1 MVKWYPEVIF
11 ILNPD
16 KKKRNPKF
24 VMAEAVLTVVALI
37 LLIVGLMNSAFSLG
51 WFFLS
56 MSVVYAIRYW
66 ELRSWISVLSFVIL
80 IMGAVSLFM
89 LGR

>member
-11 ILNPD
+11 ILKPD

-24 VMAEAVLTVVALI
+24 VMAEGAFTVIALI
-37 LLIVGLMNSAFSLG
+37 LLIVSLVGSAVSLG

-56 MSVVYAIRYW
+56 MSAVYAIRYW
-66 ELRSWISVLSFVIL
+66 ELRSWIQVLSFVIL
-80 IMGAVSLFM
+80 LLGAVSLFM
-89 LGR
+89 LGQ

>member
-11 ILNPD
+11 ILKPD

-24 VMAEAVLTVVALI
+24 VIAETAFTVIALI
-37 LLIVGLMNSAFSLG
+37 LLIVALVNSAISLG

-56 MSVVYAIRYW
+56 MSAVYAIRYW
-66 ELRSWISVLSFVIL
+66 ELRSWIQVLSFVIL
-80 IMGAVSLFM
+80 IMGALSLFM
-89 LGR
+89 LGQ

>member
-11 ILNPD
+11 ILNPG

-24 VMAEAVLTVVALI
+24 VIAEAVATALALI
-37 LLIVGLMNSAFSLG
+37 LLIVSLVNSTISLG

-66 ELRSWISVLSFVIL
+66 ELRSWIQVLSIAIL
-80 IMGAVSLFM
+80 VLGAVSLFM
-89 LGR
+89 LGQ

>member
-1 MVKWYPEVIF
+1 MVKWYPEVIH

-24 VMAEAVLTVVALI
+24 VIAEAVVTALALI
-37 LLIVGLMNSAFSLG
+37 LLIISLVNSGISLG

-66 ELRSWISVLSFVIL
+66 ELRSWIQVLSMVIL
-80 IMGAVSLFM
+80 ALGAVSLFM
-89 LGR
+89 LGQ

>member
-11 ILNPD
+11 ILNPG

-24 VMAEAVLTVVALI
+24 VIAEAVVTALALI
-37 LLIVGLMNSAFSLG
+37 LLIISLVNSGISLG

-66 ELRSWISVLSFVIL
+66 ELRSWIQVLSIVIL
-80 IMGAVSLFM
+80 ALGAVSLFM
-89 LGR
+89 LGQ

>member
-1 MVKWYPEVIF
+1 MVKWYPEVIY

-24 VMAEAVLTVVALI
+24 VIAEAVVTALALI
-37 LLIVGLMNSAFSLG
+37 LLIISLVNSGISLG

-66 ELRSWISVLSFVIL
+66 ELRSWIQVLSMVIL
-80 IMGAVSLFM
+80 ALGAVSLFM
-89 LGR
+89 LGQ

>member
-1 MVKWYPEVIF
+1 MVKWYREVII

-24 VMAEAVLTVVALI
+24 VMAEAVFTVLALI
-37 LLIVGLMNSAFSLG
+37 LLFAGILNSAVSLG

-56 MSVVYAIRYW
+56 MSAVYAIRYW
-66 ELRSWISVLSFVIL
+66 ELRSRISVLSFVIL
-80 IMGAVSLFM
+80 MLGAVSLFT
-89 LGR
+89 L